1 LNKKNQKSAFL
12 VSLEKI
18 TTWLDHQKIPYM
30 IIGGIANTLYG
41 NPRQTFD
48 IDIKISLDIE
58 NQLENFLDQIKRIAR
73 IIPEAPHAFIKE
85 TFVLPIEIKKVRIDL
100 IFANLPFEIEAIQRS
115 QEVDFLGVKIR
126 VCTVEDF
133 IIQKVVSTRKKDWGD
148 IETVILVQKE
158 NIDWPF
164 LLKHCEEF
172 EPTAQSF

>member
-1 LNKKNQKSAFL
+1 
-12 VSLEKI
+12 
-18 TTWLDHQKIPYM
+18 
-30 IIGGIANTLYG
+30 
-41 NPRQTFD
+41 
-48 IDIKISLDIE
+48 
-58 NQLENFLDQIKRIAR
+58 
-73 IIPEAPHAFIKE
+73 
-85 TFVLPIEIKKVRIDL
+85 
-100 IFANLPFEIEAIQRS
+100 
-115 QEVDFLGVKIR
+115 LGVKIR